1 MLVISRKEGEEIII
15 GNPNNPI
22 GIVRI
27 ALIRSGSVRVA
38 LDFPEE
44 IPVNR
49 AELSRKDKND
59 NTDAQDIS
67 T

>member
-15 GNPNNPI
+15 GDPDAPL

-27 ALIRSGSVRVA
+27 ALIKSDRVRVA
-38 LDFPEE
+38 LEFPKE

-49 AELSRKDKND
+49 AELFSTD
-59 NTDAQDIS
+59 NEYD
-67 T
+67 